1 MLMFAVSSR
10 LHMFHSQKGRK
21 YSECEGKK
29 IVLEQLITAVAYVRQ
44 VEEMHRGT
52 QRCTPR
58 IKFNKEAKTSRL
70 ILQGP
75 KTQLE
80 PQL

>member
-29 IVLEQLITAVAYVRQ
+29 IVLEHLITAVAYVRQ
-44 VEEMHRGT
+44 ETHGGT

-58 IKFNKEAKTSRL
+58 TAE
-70 ILQGP
+70 
-75 KTQLE
+75 LE
-80 PQL
+80 